1 MKPMYT
7 LGIDVGSSS
16 SKAVILENGKHIIS
30 HAVVE
35 IGTGSTGPERV
46 LEDVFSGT
54 GLGLDDMAHI
64 IATGYGRFNVDCAK
78 GEVSEITCHAKGALF
93 ECPGTTTI
101 LDIGGQDVKAIK
113 LNTQGLV
120 MQFAMND
127 KCAAGTG
134 RFLDV
139 MSKVLEIP
147 MSDMGDWYFKSK
159 HPAPVSSTCTVFAES
174 EVISLLSKN
183 VPKEDIVAGVHR
195 SIASKASALVRRVG
209 VGPDLTM
216 TGGGS
221 RDAGVVDAISKEL
234 GIPVNVALHPQVVG
248 ALGAAL
254 IAYDKV
260 TK

>member
-1 MKPMYT
+1 MYT

-16 SKAVILENGKHIIS
+16 SKAVILEDGKKIVA

-46 LEDVFSGT
+46 LDEVFKGT
-54 GLGLDDMAHI
+54 NLKIEDMANI
-64 IATGYGRFNVDCAK
+64 IAK

-101 LDIGGQDVKAIK
+101 LDIGGQDVKSIK
-113 LNTQGLV
+113 LNGQGLV

-147 MSDMGDWYFKSK
+147 MSEMGDWYFKSK
-159 HPAPVSSTCTVFAES
+159 HPAAVSSTCTVFAES

-183 VPKEDIVAGVHR
+183 VPKEDIVAGVHQ
-195 SIASKASALVRRVG
+195 SIAAKACALVRRVG
-209 VGPDLTM
+209 VGEDLTM

-221 RDAGVVDAISKEL
+221 RDPGVVDAVSKEL
-234 GIPVNVALHPQVVG
+234 GIPVRVALHPQAVG

-254 IAYDKV
+254 IAYDKI
-260 TK
+260 KK

>member
-1 MKPMYT
+1 MYT

-16 SKAVILENGKHIIS
+16 SKAVILEDGKKILH
-30 HAVVE
+30 HRVVQV
-35 IGTGSTGPERV
+35 GTGSSGPDKV
-46 LEDVFSGT
+46 LKEVFAHSG
-54 GLGLDDMAHI
+54 LSIEDMANI
-64 IATGYGRFNVDCAK
+64 IATGYGRFNVSVAK
-78 GEVSEITCHAKGALF
+78 GEISEITCHAKGALF
-93 ECPGTTTI
+93 QCPGTTTI

-113 LNTQGLV
+113 LNDQGLV

-147 MSDMGDWYFKSK
+147 ISEMGDWYFRSK
-159 HPAPVSSTCTVFAES
+159 HPAKVSSTCTVFAES

-183 VPKEDIVAGVHR
+183 IPKEDIVAGVHK
-195 SIASKASALVRRVG
+195 SIASKACALVRRVG
-209 VGPDLTM
+209 VGKDLTM

-221 RDAGVVDAISKEL
+221 RDAGVVDAVSKEL
-234 GIPVNVALHPQVVG
+234 GVPAHVAEYPQVIG

-254 IAYDKV
+254 IAYEKV
-260 TK
+260 TR

>member
-1 MKPMYT
+1 MYT

-16 SKAVILENGKHIIS
+16 SKAVILEDGKKILH
-30 HAVVE
+30 HRVVQ
-35 IGTGSTGPERV
+35 IGTGSSGPDRV
-46 LEDVFSGT
+46 LEEVFSGS
-54 GLGLDDMAHI
+54 GLTIDDMANI
-64 IATGYGRFNVDCAK
+64 IATGYGRFNVKCAK
-78 GEVSEITCHAKGALF
+78 GEISEITCHAKGALF
-93 ECPGTTTI
+93 EVPDTSTI

-113 LNTQGLV
+113 LSPQGIV

-147 MSDMGDWYFKSK
+147 MSEMGDWYFKSK
-159 HPAPVSSTCTVFAES
+159 NPAKVSSTCTVFAES

-183 VPKEDIVAGVHR
+183 IPKEDIVAGVHQ
-195 SIASKASALVRRVG
+195 SIASKACALVRRVG
-209 VGPDLTM
+209 VGKSLTM

-221 RDAGVVDAISKEL
+221 RDAGVVDAVSKEL
-234 GIPVNVALHPQVVG
+234 GIPVQVAPHPQVVG

-254 IAYDKV
+254 LAYEKIN
-260 TK
+260 K

>member
-1 MKPMYT
+1 MYT

-16 SKAVILENGKHIIS
+16 SKAVLLEDGKTITS
-30 HAVVE
+30 YAVVE
-35 IGTGSTGPERV
+35 IGTGSTGPEQV
-46 LEDVFSGT
+46 LENVFANTSLTLADVSN
-54 GLGLDDMAHI
+54 I
-64 IATGYGRFNVDCAK
+64 IATGYGRFNVGCAK
-78 GEVSEITCHAKGALF
+78 SEVSEITCHAKGARF
-93 ECPGTTTI
+93 ECPGTMTI

-113 LNTQGLV
+113 LNDKGLV

-147 MSDMGDWYFKSK
+147 ISDMGSWYFKSQ

-209 VGPDLTM
+209 TGTSLTM

-234 GIPVNVALHPQVVG
+234 GVPVNVAPHPQIIG

-254 IAYDKV
+254 IAYDKLNI
-260 TK
+260 